1 MKMSE
6 TAKIENERP
15 KMVFL
20 ASIIL
25 FTCGLADLA
34 NFATKYPILGF
45 EIRTLSDI
53 AFGII
58 LIASGYL
65 IFKVSYLTTGVIA
78 SFTIGI
84 IAILLNINQESVG
97 LNLLFGGIGP
107 IIAGGIGHIERRK
120 IAWLVEKE
128 EPRFR
133 ELKFTLR
140 MIKKSKLTIA
150 AIGVII
156 AFYLVAVLSPY
167 IVPYDPFEINTKIKL
182 SGPSSE
188 HLLGV
193 DQLGRDI
200 VSRLIYGT
208 QISMV
213 VGIVVVGISVAIG
226 LPLGSISGYLG
237 GKVDEL
243 LMRLTDMFMAFPG
256 LTLAMVMAYVLGRG
270 LFSAIIGLSMVNWT
284 TTARL
289 VRGVVLSEKE
299 KEYVMAAKALGK
311 SDLQILFGEILP
323 NCIHPII
330 VSSMMSLGT
339 TIISV
344 AGLSFVGVGI
354 QPPIPDWGVMISEGR
369 QYLMD
374 QPLFATVPGLLI
386 ILLVLAFNIVGD
398 TLRDAMDPALRRER

>member
-1 MKMSE
+1 MSE
-6 TAKIENERP
+6 MATIDIERP
-15 KMVFL
+15 KMLVL

-25 FTCGLADLA
+25 FACGLASLA
-34 NFATKYPILGF
+34 DFAFKYPTSAVGL
-45 EIRTLSDI
+45 RMLSGI
-53 AFGII
+53 SFSII
-58 LIASGYL
+58 LIAAGYL
-65 IFKVSYLTTGVIA
+65 VFKVSYLTTGVMA
-78 SFTIGI
+78 SFMIGV
-84 IAILLNINQESVG
+84 IAILININQESVG
-97 LNLLFGGIGP
+97 LNLLYEGIGP
-107 IIAGGIGHIERRK
+107 IIAGGIGFIERRK
-120 IAWLVEKE
+120 IPWLIERE

-140 MIKKSKLTIA
+140 MIKKSKITIV

-156 AFYLVAVLSPY
+156 TFYMVAVFSPY
-167 IVPYDPFEINTKIKL
+167 IVPYDPFDINVKIKL
-182 SGPSSE
+182 TGPSRE

-213 VGIVVVGISVAIG
+213 VGIVVVGISIVIG
-226 LPLGSISGYLG
+226 VPLGSISGYLG
-237 GKVDEL
+237 GKVDEA
-243 LMRLTDMFMAFPG
+243 LMRFTDMIMAFPG
-256 LTLAMVMAYVLGRG
+256 LTLAMVMAYVLGRD
-270 LFSAIIGLSMVNWT
+270 LFSAIVGLAMVTWT

-299 KEYVMAAKALGK
+299 KEYVTAARALGK
-311 SDLQILFGEILP
+311 RDLQILFGEILP
-323 NCIHPII
+323 NSIHPII

-369 QYLMD
+369 QFLMD
-374 QPLFATVPGLLI
+374 QPLFATVPGVLI
-386 ILLVLAFNIVGD
+386 IIMVLAFNIVGD
-398 TLRDAMDPALRRER
+398 TLRDALDPALRREI

>member
-1 MKMSE
+1 MMSE
-6 TAKIENERP
+6 TAMIKNERP

-20 ASIIL
+20 VSIIL
-25 FTCGLADLA
+25 FICGLADLA
-34 NFATKYPILGF
+34 YFAAKYPILGV

-58 LIASGYL
+58 LIAAGYL
-65 IFKVSYLTTGVIA
+65 VFKVGYLTTGVIA
-78 SFTIGI
+78 SFAIGVM
-84 IAILLNINQESVG
+84 AILLNINLESVG
-97 LNLLFGGIGP
+97 LNLLFEGVGP
-107 IIAGGIGHIERRK
+107 IIAGGIGYIERRK

-156 AFYLVAVLSPY
+156 AFYLVAVFSPY
-167 IVPYDPFEINTKIKL
+167 IVPYDPFELNIKIKL
-182 SGPSSE
+182 TGPSSE

-200 VSRLIYGT
+200 LSRLIYGT

-243 LMRLTDMFMAFPG
+243 LMRITDMFMAFPG

-270 LFSAIIGLSMVNWT
+270 LFSAIVGLSMVRWT

-299 KEYVMAAKALGK
+299 KEYVMAARALGK